1 VLQFILFLETLFVK
15 IVQLTCSIDESFKRL
30 LMVTPDATS
39 KLLRWELS
47 NTPRPWNFME
57 RHELSTSYQFPS
69 LSMLCSSYP
78 KPKSRNI
85 RPRTLEFYVGD
96 SGDAQVDAAVLV
108 DNIQIMVPVSEPMEA
123 GGAGGGGCFIGTA
136 AEGPVGEIRFKL
148 FYQQDAKVGSAM
160 APPGY

>member
-1 VLQFILFLETLFVK
+1 MLFVN

-39 KLLRWELS
+39 KLLRRELS
-47 NTPRPWNFME
+47 NTPRRWNLMD
-57 RHELSTSYQFPS
+57 RDELSTSYQFLS

-96 SGDAQVDAAVLV
+96 SGDAQVD
-108 DNIQIMVPVSEPMEA
+108 
-123 GGAGGGGCFIGTA
+123 TA
-136 AEGPVGEIRFKL
+136 LLAKLRLKLTRHDLSKYEIRISKSETIF
-148 FYQQDAKVGSAM
+148 
-160 APPGY
+160 